1 MRNTVDTKDKAI
13 LAELTKIAEDY
24 FNTLEIEEGAYSSV
38 DLCRMDFARYRDEAD
53 CTVTV
58 GTYSCKFARGM
69 VFELVNRF
77 EKICGISGAKRHKF
91 IKLAADGLEVETV
104 DVNKMEREHVKV
116 ETDWDMVEDVIR
128 RHSYKNSGLAYDVS
142 TSGGRKYVTIQHKPS
157 GKVLY
162 GFRNKPLRRILDVI
176 KYCEKMLSAYD
187 WTAAEFEKTDLEKRY
202 RYVLDMSNEVYARYA
217 A

>member
-1 MRNTVDTKDKAI
+1 MKTTKDMAI

-24 FNTLEIEEGAYSSV
+24 FNTLEIEAGSYSSV
-38 DLCRMDFARYRDEAD
+38 DLCRMDFARMGGGCAD

-69 VFELVNRF
+69 VFELVNKF

-91 IKLAADGLEVETV
+91 IKLAADGSEVETV
-104 DVNKMEREHVKV
+104 DVNKMERERVKV
-116 ETDWDMVEDVIR
+116 TMDWGKEVDVIR
-128 RHSYKNSGLAYDVS
+128 RHSYKNSGLAYDVRTVGS
-142 TSGGRKYVTIQHKPS
+142 SRYIAIFHKPT
-157 GKVLY
+157 GKFVY
-162 GFRNKPLRRILDVI
+162 MFNREPMKRILDVI

-187 WTAAEFEKTDLEKRY
+187 WTASEFEKTEMEKRY